1 MEVEKLYVIICGKGY
16 VRFNLDGSMIGC
28 RHKSSITT
36 EGHLRK
42 LPFNIEIAVASG
54 IIKIEEI
61 LM

>member
-1 MEVEKLYVIICGKGY
+1 MEKLYVIICGKGY